1 MARVKLKF
9 GRVFK
14 SWVAVLKRPR
24 VRKVLLLVSASLI
37 GVLLL
42 VQLVYPGDRTLPGTM
57 LAEHNITGWTKP
69 DIEKLATELYETS
82 TIEVGGSHKTMLAR
96 SLSAGGGEY

>member
-42 VQLVYPGDRTLPGTM
+42 VQLFYPRDRALLGTS
-57 LAEHNITGWTKP
+57 LAAQEVSGWTSN
-69 DIEKLATELYETS
+69 DIK
-82 TIEVGGSHKTMLAR
+82 
-96 SLSAGGGEY
+96 